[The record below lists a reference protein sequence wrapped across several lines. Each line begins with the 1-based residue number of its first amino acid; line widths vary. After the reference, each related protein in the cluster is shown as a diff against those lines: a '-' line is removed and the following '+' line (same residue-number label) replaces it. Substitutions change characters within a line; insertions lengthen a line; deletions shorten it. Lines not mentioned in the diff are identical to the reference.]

1 MSEPR
6 ERVLLS
12 EPRDGTS
19 TRQRWD
25 WDGIRAQ
32 LAAAEAALASTEPSE
47 AERDAIFARR
57 AEALAAPISAGEPT
71 DALPSLVFRLGGE
84 QYAVPGWQ
92 VREVRPIGQLT
103 PLPGTPPFVA
113 GLVNVRGRV
122 VTALDLR
129 PVIGLRT
136 DGEAPNVVMLMASP
150 GGDVGVL
157 VSEQPTLRWLREGDL
172 GPLPPGGPA
181 GLDPAFVRGV
191 TRDLVVVLDAERLLA
206 DQRLLVRDD
215 A

>member
-6 ERVLLS
+6 EIVR
-12 EPRDGTS
+12 PNRPQDGAPTA
-19 TRQRWD
+19 QRRD
-25 WDGIRAQ
+25 WDRVRAQ

-47 AERDAIFARR
+47 TERDAIFARR
-57 AEALAAPISAGEPT
+57 AEALAAQVSTGEPT

-84 QYAVPGWQ
+84 VYAVPGWQ

-103 PLPGTPPFVA
+103 PLPGSPPFVA
-113 GLVNVRGRV
+113 GLINVRGRV
-122 VTALDLR
+122 ITALDLR
-129 PVIGLRT
+129 PIMGLRS
-136 DGEAPNVVMLMASP
+136 DGESPSVVMLMASP

-157 VSEQPTLRWLREGDL
+157 TSEQPTLRWLREDDL

-191 TRDLVVVLDAERLLA
+191 TRDLVVVLDAERLLT
-206 DQRLLVRDD
+206 DQRLLVQDD
-215 A
+215 I

>member
-6 ERVLLS
+6 ESVLPG
-12 EPRDGTS
+12 EPRDGASTS
-19 TRQRWD
+19 QRWD
-25 WDGIRAQ
+25 WGRIRAQ
-32 LAAAEAALASTEPSE
+32 LAAAEATLASTELSA

-57 AEALAAPISAGEPT
+57 AETLATPVSAGEPT

-92 VREVRPIGQLT
+92 VREIRPIGQLT

-113 GLVNVRGRV
+113 GLINVRGRV

-136 DGEAPNVVMLMASP
+136 DGEAPSVVMLMASP

-172 GPLPPGGPA
+172 GSLPPGGPA

>member
-6 ERVLLS
+6 DDILPNEHRNGAPLV
-12 EPRDGTS
+12 
-19 TRQRWD
+19 QRWD
-25 WDGIRAQ
+25 WERVRAQ

-57 AEALAAPISAGEPT
+57 AEALAAPVDTGEPA
-71 DALPSLVFRLGGE
+71 DALPSLAFRLGGE
-84 QYAVPGWQ
+84 VYAVPGWQ

-113 GLVNVRGRV
+113 GLINVRGRV
-122 VTALDLR
+122 VTALDPR

-136 DGEAPNVVMLMASP
+136 DGEVPSIVMLMASP
-150 GGDVGVL
+150 GGDVGLL
-157 VSEQPTLRWLREGDL
+157 VSEQPTLRWLREGDV

-206 DQRLLVRDD
+206 DQRLLVQDD